1 MRYILKHFWLAQ
13 SEDRGDLIGALE
25 IETENETE
33 IETEIYF
40 EIETEIEI
48 YFEIETEIE
57 TGETE
62 IETKTET
69 CKTLLVLLGDPTQIW
84 VRN

>member
-1 MRYILKHFWLAQ
+1 MPDYARWRVILSSLHHLPVG
-13 SEDRGDLIGALE
+13 EDRGDLIGALE
-25 IETENETE
+25 IETE

-57 TGETE
+57 TDKTE
-62 IETKTET
+62 IETETET
-69 CKTLLVLLGDPTQIW
+69 CKTLLYC
-84 VRN
+84 